1 MLEAFRKQSRS
12 VLIYV
17 FFGIIIAV
25 FVINFGP
32 QSQGCGGAPTQSG
45 TAAKVGAQDL
55 SDGAFYF
62 GWFVYNGPN
71 MRPERA
77 RALRLKE
84 RIMSKLIERELFAQ
98 EAEKLGLRVSDRDV
112 EEMLEDGRMVVLG
125 VRQNVRGWIFR
136 QDQFD
141 RTLLE
146 RFIQFQLN
154 MSLRRF
160 IEEERREMLAERMRD
175 LVRGV
180 IKLSADEIRRAYDQ
194 EHTKVNL
201 EYVRFDPQRV
211 DLSEPTEAEIAAYL
225 KDHKKEIEEYYKSH
239 SFEFQKLKAQ
249 ARVRSILFKVPPG
262 AKPDVEQKQL
272 AAAKAALA
280 RARGGESFAA
290 LATKLSEDEPTRAK
304 GGDLG
309 FRDVKRLFLG
319 PVAEKKIE
327 AAKSGDLI
335 GEPIK
340 GPQGYYV
347 LKVEAKREGD
357 VALAQAERQI
367 AQTIMVTDR
376 RKTRARQMADDAF
389 AKLKAGA
396 KLESLY
402 AKAEP
407 PSDEE
412 PTSQP
417 KVPLRPKDKGPR
429 VEETGLFE
437 RRGSVVAQI
446 GVSPELTKAVFELK
460 EPVGLDK
467 VYEVGG
473 SFIVA
478 RLKERQD
485 PNPAEFEKQKDEFTR
500 RQQLQKWGEVLSDW
514 AQRQCVAA
522 RDAGKINV
530 NHDLLVYEGKG
541 GAADSASYQPCQ
553 NVY

>member
-1 MLEAFRKQSRS
+1 
-12 VLIYV
+12 LIYV

-32 QSQGCGGAPTQSG
+32 QSQGCGGAAAHTG
-45 TAAKVGAQDL
+45 TAAKVGAQEL

-98 EAEKLGLRVSDRDV
+98 EAEKLGLHVSDRDV

-125 VRQNVRGWIFR
+125 VRQNVRGWIFK

-160 IEEERREMLAERMRD
+160 IEEERREMLAERMRE
-175 LVRGV
+175 LVRGAL
-180 IKLSADEIRRAYDQ
+180 KLSADEVRRAYDQ

-201 EYVRFDPQRV
+201 EYVRFDPQKLELA
-211 DLSEPTEAEIAAYL
+211 DPSEAEIAAYM
-225 KDHKKEIEEYYKSH
+225 KEHKKAIEDYYKSH
-239 SFEFQKLKAQ
+239 SFEFQKLKPQ
-249 ARVRSILFKVPPG
+249 ARVRSILFKVAPG
-262 AKPDVEQKQL
+262 AKPEAEQKQL

-280 RARGGESFAA
+280 RAQKGESFAA
-290 LATKLSEDEPTRAK
+290 LASKLSEDEATRAR

-309 FRDVKRLFLG
+309 FRDVKRLMLG
-319 PVAEKKIE
+319 PAAEKKIE
-327 AAKSGDLI
+327 AAQPGELI
-335 GEPIK
+335 GEPLK
-340 GPQGYYV
+340 GPQGYHV

-367 AQTIMVTDR
+367 AETIMVTDR
-376 RKTRARQMADDAF
+376 RKTRAKQMADAAF
-389 AKLKAGA
+389 AKVKAGA

-407 PSDEE
+407 PSEDE
-412 PTSQP
+412 PASQP
-417 KVPLRPKDKGPR
+417 KTPQKAKDKGPR

-437 RRGSVVAQI
+437 RRGNVVAQI
-446 GVSPELTKAVFELK
+446 GVSPDLTKTVFELK
-460 EPVGLDK
+460 EPAALDK

-473 SFIVA
+473 AFIVA

-485 PNPAEFEKQKDEFTR
+485 SNPAEFDKQKDEFAR
-500 RQQLQKWGEVLSDW
+500 KQQAQKWGETLSDW
-514 AQRQCVAA
+514 AQRQCVVA
-522 RDAGKINV
+522 RDQGRIQV
-530 NHDLLVYEGKG
+530 NQDLLVYEAKG
-541 GAADSASYQPCQ
+541 GGETATFQPCQ
-553 NVY
+553 NIY